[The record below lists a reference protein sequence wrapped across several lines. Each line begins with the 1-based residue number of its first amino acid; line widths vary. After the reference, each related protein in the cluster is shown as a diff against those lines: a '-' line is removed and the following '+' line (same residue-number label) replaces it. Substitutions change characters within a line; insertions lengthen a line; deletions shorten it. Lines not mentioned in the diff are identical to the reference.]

1 MKNYASFRGDFEYIC
16 GQIFTLAINGELY
29 GNFRI
34 DKCNPTTNT
43 YTLNSLE
50 PDYSGVESIVVNR
63 FTFENRIRKQKGP
76 IFELE
81 IYDFDDTSKINY
93 IDKNEQ
99 GLTKR

>member
-1 MKNYASFRGDFEYIC
+1 MKNIDSFRGDFEYIC

-29 GNFRI
+29 GDFRI

-43 YTLNSLE
+43 YTLNSLQ

-63 FTFENRIRKQKGP
+63 FKFENRIRKSKGP

-81 IYDFDDTSKINY
+81 IYDFDDVSKINY
-93 IDKNEQ
+93 IDPKEE
-99 GLTKR
+99 GLTK